1 LKGDVTKFG
10 YLLTGIEV
18 VDSFMNDDKPAAV
31 RKMFDSAIG
40 LKFDAYDN
48 QKKVWGSFTGQK

>member
-1 LKGDVTKFG
+1 MAGTPFFC
-10 YLLTGIEV
+10 I
-18 VDSFMNDDKPAAV
+18 SKPAAV